1 MATLIPGPPLHL
13 IEYFAEN
20 KDSIAMITMSID
32 DGEPFQYNYWNWVE
46 ENKQLILL
54 KDDYSVGHILYN
66 GSLIINDDNSI
77 QYNSE
82 YYPKKCILNFYFG
95 GVSD

>member
-20 KDSIAMITMSID
+20 KGSIATITMSID

-66 GSLIINDDNSI
+66 GTLIINDDNSI

-95 GVSD
+95 GASY